1 MRRKPFRRKG
11 RGKINSKKT
20 EVAGIVFD
28 SQTEARYYQ
37 YLKLQDDIETIE
49 IQPQY
54 TILEPFDIMCT
65 SCKGGGK
72 TPSPKTGKPINCKK
86 CKGDGTK
93 TRQGWKYKAD
103 FRVMY
108 KNGDIEV
115 IDVKGHANERF
126 PLVKKM
132 FEYTYNQE
140 LVVIKADGKGW
151 KRG

>member
-1 MRRKPFRRKG
+1 MKRQFKRG

-54 TILEPFDIMCT
+54 TLLEPFGITCT
-65 SCKGGGK
+65 SCKGEGK

-86 CKGDGTK
+86 CKGEG
-93 TRQGWKYKAD
+93 RRIRSGWKYTAD
-103 FRVMY
+103 FRVTY
-108 KNGDIEV
+108 KNGEVEV
-115 IDVKGHANERF
+115 IDIKGGFTNERF
-126 PLVKKM
+126 PHVKKLW
-132 FEYTYNQE
+132 EYQNKQE
-140 LVVIKADGKGW
+140 LIVIKADGKGW